1 MTAGKCMT
9 GTAFEVTLET
19 LRLQILGGSN
29 IETTIAGSALKD
41 VNVKRTSL

>member
-1 MTAGKCMT
+1 MRNFTSIVLLQA
-9 GTAFEVTLET
+9 
-19 LRLQILGGSN
+19 RLQILGGSN